1 MKDIYI
7 KASDLGEEIISE
19 MPKQDLYSLDEVLG
33 AMEEIIYDY
42 HCLKEEYGDY
52 KEYVSGNMKERD
64 HWTASEMAEYYSNE
78 R

>member
-7 KASDLGEEIISE
+7 KASDLGEEIINE

-42 HCLKEEYGDY
+42 HCLKEEYEDY
-52 KEYVSGNMKERD
+52 KENVEDTMQPRT
-64 HWTASEMAEYYSNE
+64 HWTAKEVSMYNANN
-78 R
+78 

>member
-7 KASDLGEEIISE
+7 KAKDLGEEIISE

-42 HCLKEEYGDY
+42 HNLQEEFDDY
-52 KEYVSGNMKERD
+52 KEYVDGNMKERD
-64 HWTASEMAEYYSNE
+64 HWTNTEMAEYYANN
-78 R
+78 